1 MISITLYSRPG
12 CHLCEEMKS
21 VVSRVARLMPI
32 TLAEVDISSDPELE
46 RQYGIEV
53 PVLFVDGRKA
63 AKYRIAEDELI
74 RILAARFIS
83 PSR

>member
-1 MISITLYSRPG
+1 VISITLYSRPG

-21 VVSRVARLMPI
+21 VVSLVARLMPI

-46 RQYGIEV
+46 RQYGIEI

-63 AKYRIAEDELI
+63 AKYRIAEDELM
-74 RILAARFIS
+74 RIVAGRS
-83 PSR
+83 G